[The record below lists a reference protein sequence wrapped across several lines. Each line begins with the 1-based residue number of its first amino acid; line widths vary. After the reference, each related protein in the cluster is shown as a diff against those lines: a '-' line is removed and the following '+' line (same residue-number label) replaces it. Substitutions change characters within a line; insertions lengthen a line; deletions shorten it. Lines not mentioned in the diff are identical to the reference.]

1 MTSFL
6 DNLAMFSKII
16 VSRGEEYYKQGKVLS
31 FERNGNLV
39 SAKVEGSGS
48 KAYEVTLTFKKTDGT
63 TLASSYC
70 SCPYY
75 DDCKHIVAVLFALE
89 KDRLSATSSIAGALT
104 PDLFLSSLRNYE
116 VSPSHVSL
124 SLLIRQLDS
133 LLRFGS
139 FENKKEFF
147 VGCYIR
153 LIKAMTLNS
162 NRYYETVTASR
173 QLDDMLPLAAIDSK
187 TFVSMAVTEAIKKDI
202 LTRNVLFAHFLESTS
217 LYLDATDY
225 FLSEYE
231 KDEAKA
237 LSLLGAMNR
246 QIPQFLLTKNE
257 RFIVVLLD
265 KKPSLL
271 ASDSFSEFIT
281 MDKVLTNPVLLSK
294 TIDYFVK
301 NGKRGAT
308 FYNALE
314 KLLEM
319 GKKEECVSLLQK
331 MLIRSEDYFED
342 AYFVFRHFSKEEAIK
357 LYSFNLFP
365 KYSPIFPFVSFMT
378 YPQFGEFNKSS
389 LPMHL
394 IYRLWDKLDE
404 EKKQYSLALA
414 HSIATKKKH
423 TAKEAEN
430 LIASLLILSLN
441 GDKSALGVIS
451 DPNNE
456 SVFRCHSSTIDG
468 VSLLLKER
476 LMDEED
482 RDFIVYKG
490 DNDVSL

>member
-31 FERNGNLV
+31 FTRDGNIV

-48 KAYEVTLTFKKTDGT
+48 KTYEVTLTFKKTNAME
-63 TLASSYC
+63 LASSYC

-89 KDRLSATSSIAGALT
+89 KDRLSSSSFSGALT
-104 PDLFLSSLRNYE
+104 PDLFASSLRNYE
-116 VSPSHVSL
+116 VSPSRVSL

-133 LLRFGS
+133 LLRFGV
-139 FENKKEFF
+139 FEKKKEFF
-147 VGCYIR
+147 VDCYIR
-153 LIKAMTLNS
+153 LIKTMALNS
-162 NRYYETVTASR
+162 NRYYETITASR
-173 QLDDMLPLAAIDSK
+173 QLDDMLPLAGIDSK
-187 TFVSMAVTEAIKKDI
+187 AFVPMAITEAIKKDV
-202 LTRNVLFAHFLESTS
+202 LTRNMLFAHFLESAS

-225 FLSEYE
+225 FLSGYE

-246 QIPQFLLTKNE
+246 QIPQFLLNRNE

-271 ASDSFSEFIT
+271 PSDSFNEFIM
-281 MDKVLTNPVLLSK
+281 MDNVLSNPLLLEK
-294 TIDYFVK
+294 TLEYFVR
-301 NGKRGAT
+301 NGKRGAA

-314 KLLEM
+314 KFLSM
-319 GKKEECVSLLQK
+319 GKKEECLSFLEK
-331 MLIRSEDYFED
+331 MLLRSEDYSED

-357 LYSFNLFP
+357 VYSSNPFV
-365 KYSPIFPFVSFMT
+365 KYAPIFPFVSFMA
-378 YPQFGEFNKSS
+378 YPEFGEFNKNS
-389 LPMHL
+389 LPMEL

-404 EKKQYSLALA
+404 EKKQYALALA
-414 HSIATKKKH
+414 HSLAMKKKH

-441 GDKSALGVIS
+441 GDKSALGVIN

-456 SVFRCHSSTIDG
+456 STFRCYSSVIPG

-476 LMDEED
+476 LMDEGD
-482 RDFIVYKG
+482 RDYIVYKG
-490 DNDVSL
+490 DQDVSL